1 MLGKLAGLSI
11 NIAVSL
17 AKNLLT
23 PLATMVLA
31 SVMDGAMKMEMCEQG
46 VVRKGEKK
54 NTLVISKIFMILLE
68 S

>member
-11 NIAVSL
+11 NVAVSL
-17 AKNLLT
+17 AKNLLA

>member
-11 NIAVSL
+11 NVAVSL

-54 NTLVISKIFMILLE
+54 NTLVFSKIFMILLE